1 MDPIAQESLLAHI
14 AVSCAIHVHE
24 GQSLLPPPLLQGEKI
39 QFLST
44 SFEEYACDHKNSTSL
59 LQDTITWK
67 VEALTSIA
75 ALKSIA
81 PQTLKYDKPWDE
93 HSPEQN
99 VETQSSTL

>member
-24 GQSLLPPPLLQGEKI
+24 GQSLLPPPLLQGEKL

-44 SFEEYACDHKNSTSL
+44 SVEEYACDHKNSTSL

-67 VEALTSIA
+67 VEALMSTA

-81 PQTLKYDKPWDE
+81 TPDID
-93 HSPEQN
+93 
-99 VETQSSTL
+99 VG